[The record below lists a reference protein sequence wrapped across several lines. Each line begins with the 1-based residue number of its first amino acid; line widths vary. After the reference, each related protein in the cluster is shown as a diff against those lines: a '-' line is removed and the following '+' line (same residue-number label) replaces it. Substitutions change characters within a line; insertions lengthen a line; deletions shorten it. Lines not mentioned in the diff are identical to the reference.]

1 MSNINTNV
9 TVTIKGVLSID
20 SDGKIIMSVEDV
32 GDVELDCVLKE
43 FDEREVVLSVRYDA
57 NCPICASK

>member
-1 MSNINTNV
+1 MSNINTNMA
-9 TVTIKGVLSID
+9 VTIKGVLSID

-43 FDEREVVLSVRYDA
+43 FDERAVTLSVRCDA
-57 NCPICASK
+57 NYPAFVGK